1 MFKIIFLVVGLGIGF
16 AGGVYWGQKNPEKA
30 AQLSADEEK
39 RFLEAQ
45 LAITQKIQAK
55 LDQLQNKTAA
65 APSSPGTAG
74 SGFVSAGQSGGSAL
88 TAADVRDVKADAQK
102 QQDEL
107 EKHLAKLK

>member
-1 MFKIIFLVVGLGIGF
+1 MFKIIFLVVGLAAGF

-30 AQLSADEEK
+30 AQLSAEEEK

-65 APSSPGTAG
+65 APASPGAPG
-74 SGFVSAGQSGGSAL
+74 SGFVSAGQGGSSTA